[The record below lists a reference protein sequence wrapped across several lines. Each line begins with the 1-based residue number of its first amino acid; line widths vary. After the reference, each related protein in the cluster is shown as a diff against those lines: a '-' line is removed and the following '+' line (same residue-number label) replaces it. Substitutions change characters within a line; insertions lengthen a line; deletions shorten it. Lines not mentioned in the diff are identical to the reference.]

1 MTKALSRVILSA
13 AKNLW
18 QRASLEEALPILR
31 CAQNDTAPL
40 VSHSMT
46 FGPLDTVFT
55 LAGILVIGAGIYAM
69 LALRG
74 ISLTKKQPIIAATE
88 EIAKI

>member
-1 MTKALSRVILSA
+1 MS
-13 AKNLW
+13 
-18 QRASLEEALPILR
+18 
-31 CAQNDTAPL
+31 
-40 VSHSMT
+40 

-74 ISLTKKQPIIAATE
+74 VALSKGQPIITATE